1 MMEEKQTGS
10 REVPLENNTTY
21 SLEVFHASKS
31 FNDNEVLHDVNFNI
45 KPGEVHGL
53 VGQNGAGKSTLMKI
67 INGVYSKDEGEIYV
81 WGKLA
86 DYDSPKEASQHSIGM
101 VFQEFSLIPS
111 MTVAQN
117 IFLSHEPCNGFLID
131 DTTANTKA
139 AEIFKELEV
148 SIDPHAVVDSL
159 PVGEQQ
165 IVEIA
170 KALSRNASILIMDE
184 PTASLTSKEIESLF
198 TIIRKLKKEKI
209 SIIFV
214 SHHLNEVMDICDR
227 ITVLRDGKVV
237 LSDSTASLTIENVI
251 SEMVGQK
258 LADKKHTGKNVS
270 LENPLFEVDNLNLEN
285 KYQNINLKLFQ
296 GEIVGIA
303 GVMGSGR
310 SEILKSIYG
319 ILKPDSGSFKL
330 HGKTISIKH
339 PSDAIKAGIIYVPED
354 RRNNGV
360 ILGQSLYMNILLPV
374 WRRMRTAL
382 LINDKKGRKLAGSLS
397 EDLHIKATSIDQL
410 IKHLSGGNQQ
420 KAVFAKC
427 LAVEPTVM
435 LLDDPTVGVD
445 IGTKKEIANIIR
457 MMAEQG
463 NSIILVSS
471 EMEELLE
478 LCDRILILRQGEI
491 VDELEDVKKVTEE
504 FLLQIVQRKG
514 NSNEH

>member
-1 MMEEKQTGS
+1 MESDT
-10 REVPLENNTTY
+10 VY
-21 SLEVFHASKS
+21 SLEVFHATKS

-67 INGVYSKDEGEIYV
+67 INGVYTKDKGEIYV
-81 WGKLA
+81 RGKRA
-86 DYDSPKEASQHSIGM
+86 DYDSPKAASQYSIGM

-117 IFLSHEPCNGFLID
+117 IFLSHEPRNGFLTD
-131 DTTANTKA
+131 DAVANKRA
-139 AEIFKELEV
+139 AQIFDELEV
-148 SIDPHAVVDSL
+148 IIDPHALVENL

-184 PTASLTSKEIESLF
+184 PTASLTSNEIESLF
-198 TIIRKLKKEKI
+198 TIIRKLKKEGI

-227 ITVLRDGKVV
+227 ITVLRDGKIV
-237 LSDSTASLTIENVI
+237 LSDITSTLTIEQVI
-251 SEMVGQK
+251 AEMVGKK
-258 LADKKHTGKNVS
+258 LAEKERKKKAIH
-270 LENPLFEVDNLNLEN
+270 LENPLLEIDKLGLGS
-285 KYQNINLKLFQ
+285 KYRNIDLKLFR

-319 ILKPDSGSFKL
+319 ILKPDSGRFKMR
-330 HGKTISIKH
+330 GKTISIRN
-339 PSDAIKAGIIYVPED
+339 PSDAIKNGIIYVPED

-374 WRRMRTAL
+374 WKRIRTVF
-382 LINDKKGRKLAGSLS
+382 LINDRKGRKMAGSFS

-410 IKHLSGGNQQ
+410 MEHLSGGNQQ

-457 MMAEQG
+457 MVAERG
-463 NSIILVSS
+463 NGVILVSS

-491 VDELEDVKKVTEE
+491 IEELKDVKNVTEE
-504 FLLQIVQRKG
+504 FLLHSVQRKG
-514 NSNEH
+514 NSIEP

>member
-1 MMEEKQTGS
+1 MEEKQTGS
-10 REVPLENNTTY
+10 RGVPLESNATY
-21 SLEVFHASKS
+21 SLEVFHATKS
-31 FNDNEVLHDVNFNI
+31 FNENEVLHDVNFNI

-67 INGVYSKDEGEIYV
+67 INGVYTKDKGEIYV
-81 WGKLA
+81 RGKLA
-86 DYDSPKEASQHSIGM
+86 DYDSPKAASQYSIGM

-117 IFLSHEPCNGFLID
+117 IFLSHEPRNGFFTD
-131 DTTANTKA
+131 DAVANKKA
-139 AEIFKELEV
+139 AEIFEELEV
-148 SIDPHAVVDSL
+148 LIDPHAPVETL

-184 PTASLTSKEIESLF
+184 PTASLTGNEIESLF
-198 TIIRKLKKEKI
+198 TIIRKLKKEGI

-214 SHHLNEVMDICDR
+214 SHHLNEIMDICDR
-227 ITVLRDGKVV
+227 ITVLRDGKIV
-237 LSDSTASLTIENVI
+237 LSDATNNLTIEQVI
-251 SEMVGQK
+251 GEMVGKK
-258 LADKKHTGKNVS
+258 LAEKEHEKKNIH
-270 LENPLFEVDNLNLEN
+270 LENPLFEVNNLSLEN
-285 KYQNINLKLFQ
+285 KYKNINLKLFQ

-319 ILKPDSGSFKL
+319 ILKPDSGRFKI
-330 HGKTISIKH
+330 HGKTAAIKN

-374 WRRMRTAL
+374 WKRIRTVW
-382 LINDKKGRKLAGSLS
+382 LINDKQGRKIAGSFS
-397 EDLHIKATSIDQL
+397 EDLRIKATSIDQL
-410 IKHLSGGNQQ
+410 MGHLSGGNQQ

-457 MMAEQG
+457 MVAERG
-463 NSIILVSS
+463 NGIILVSS

-491 VDELEDVKKVTEE
+491 VDELKDVKNVTEE
-504 FLLQIVQRKG
+504 FLLHIVQREG
-514 NSNEH
+514 NSNKK

>member
-1 MMEEKQTGS
+1 MEEEQTGL
-10 REVPLENNTTY
+10 RRVPLESDTVY
-21 SLEVFHASKS
+21 SLEVFHATKS

-67 INGVYSKDEGEIYV
+67 INGVYTKDKGEIYV
-81 WGKLA
+81 RGKRA
-86 DYDSPKEASQHSIGM
+86 DYDSPKAASQYSIGM

-117 IFLSHEPCNGFLID
+117 IFLSHEPRNGLLTD
-131 DTTANTKA
+131 DAVANKRA
-139 AEIFKELEV
+139 AQIFDELEV
-148 SIDPHAVVDSL
+148 IIDPHALVENL

-184 PTASLTSKEIESLF
+184 PTASLTSNEIESLF
-198 TIIRKLKKEKI
+198 TIIRKLKKEGI

-227 ITVLRDGKVV
+227 ITVLRDGKIV
-237 LSDSTASLTIENVI
+237 LSDITSTLTIEQVI
-251 SEMVGQK
+251 AEMVGKK
-258 LADKKHTGKNVS
+258 LAEKERHKKAID
-270 LENPLFEVDNLNLEN
+270 LENPLLEIDRLGLGS
-285 KYQNINLKLFQ
+285 KYRNIDLKLFQ

-319 ILKPDSGSFKL
+319 ILKPDSGRFKMR
-330 HGKTISIKH
+330 GKTVSIRN
-339 PSDAIKAGIIYVPED
+339 PSDAIKNGIIYVPED

-374 WRRMRTAL
+374 WKRITTAL
-382 LINDKKGRKLAGSLS
+382 LINDRKGRKMADSFS

-410 IKHLSGGNQQ
+410 MEHLSGGNQQ

-457 MMAEQG
+457 MVAERG
-463 NSIILVSS
+463 NGVILVSS

-491 VDELEDVKKVTEE
+491 IEELKDVKNVTEE
-504 FLLQIVQRKG
+504 FLLHIVQRKG
-514 NSNEH
+514 NSIEQ